1 MINVAVIG
9 LGNMGKHHAR
19 NYATMLDVRLVAVC
33 DLNQDLANATA
44 RKFSCA
50 AYHDY
55 KLMLA
60 NEKVEAVSIVVPTQ
74 YHKEVALYCIER
86 GLDVMIEKPISA
98 TVAEAEEII
107 VKAKE
112 KNVMLQVGHVERFN
126 PAVRRLKEI
135 IKEGK
140 LGEVNSIIARRVGA
154 VPVQVRDANVVVD
167 LAVHDIDIINYLYES
182 KVDHIS
188 GNIGKA
194 MIEKREDYAEIFLKY
209 GNRSG
214 FIQVNW
220 ITPIKIRNL
229 SVTGSKGYAELNY
242 LTQELVIYE
251 SNYTREMVDEYGDY
265 VVKFGL
271 PNKTQVGV
279 EATEPLYLELQ
290 DFVRCVRERSPP
302 LVTGEIG
309 LEALRISLDVMG
321 QKRDSVG
328 EE

>member
-60 NEKVEAVSIVVPTQ
+60 NEKVEAVSIVVPTK
-74 YHKEVALYCIER
+74 YHKEVALYCIEQR
-86 GLDVMIEKPISA
+86 LDILIEKPISA
-98 TVAEAEEII
+98 TVAEADEII
-107 VKAKE
+107 AKAKE
-112 KNVMLQVGHVERFN
+112 KKVLLQVGHVERFN

-140 LGEVNSIIARRVGA
+140 LGEVTSIIARRVGA
-154 VPVQVRDANVVVD
+154 VPIQVRDANVVVD

-251 SNYTREMVDEYGDY
+251 SNYTKEITDEYGDY
-265 VVKFGL
+265 VIKFGV
-271 PNKTQVGV
+271 PNKTQIGV
-279 EATEPLYLELQ
+279 EQIEPLFLELT
-290 DFVRCVRERSPP
+290 DFMNCVKTRERP
-302 LVTGEIG
+302 LVSGEVG
-309 LEALRISLDVMG
+309 LEALRIALEVMG
-321 QKRDSVG
+321 SKNNS
-328 EE
+328 E

>member
-1 MINVAVIG
+1 MTRVAVIG

-19 NYATMLDVRLVAVC
+19 NYFEMETAELIAVC
-33 DLNQDLANATA
+33 DVNQELANTA
-44 RKFSCA
+44 AKRFSCK

-55 KLMLA
+55 KDLLK
-60 NEKVEAVSIVVPTQ
+60 NEQIDAVSIAVPTHLHQ
-74 YHKEVALYCIER
+74 EVALYFLGQKI
-86 GLDVMIEKPISA
+86 DVLIEKPIAA
-98 TVAEAEEII
+98 TIQDAEAII
-107 VKAKE
+107 RAAQE
-112 KNVMLQVGHVERFN
+112 NNCILQVGHVERFN
-126 PAVRRLKEI
+126 PAVKKLKEI
-135 IKEGK
+135 IQQGK
-140 LGEVNSIIARRVGA
+140 LGEVTSIIARRVGT
-154 VPVQVRDANVVVD
+154 VPVQVRDANVLID
-167 LAVHDIDIINYLYES
+167 LAVHDIDIINYLYGSSAE
-182 KVDHIS
+182 KIM

-242 LTQELVIYE
+242 ITQELVIYE

-279 EATEPLYLELQ
+279 ETVEPLLIELQ
-290 DFVRCVRERSPP
+290 DFVRCVKKREQP
-302 LVTGEIG
+302 LVTGEMG
-309 LEALRISLDVMG
+309 LQALSVALQVMR
-321 QKRDSVG
+321 QDSVIQ
-328 EE
+328 

>member
-1 MINVAVIG
+1 MINVVVIG

-19 NYATMLDVRLVAVC
+19 NYATMPDVRLVAVC
-33 DLNQDLANATA
+33 DINQDLANATA

-55 KLMLA
+55 KLMLT
-60 NEKVEAVSIVVPTQ
+60 NEKVEAVSIVVPTK
-74 YHKEVALYCIER
+74 YHKEVALYCIEQR
-86 GLDVMIEKPISA
+86 LDILIEKPISA
-98 TVAEAEEII
+98 TVAGADEII
-107 VKAKE
+107 AKAKE
-112 KNVMLQVGHVERFN
+112 KKVLLQVGHVERFN

-242 LTQELVIYE
+242 LTQELIIYE
-251 SNYTREMVDEYGDY
+251 SNYTKEMIDEDGDY
-265 VVKFGL
+265 VIKFGI

-279 EATEPLYLELQ
+279 EQFEPLLLELQ
-290 DFVRCVRERSPP
+290 AFVQCVRTRKTP

-321 QKRDSVG
+321 QKRD
-328 EE
+328 

>member
-1 MINVAVIG
+1 MINVVVIG

-19 NYATMLDVRLVAVC
+19 NYATMPDVRLVAVC
-33 DLNQDLANATA
+33 DINQDLANATA

-55 KLMLA
+55 KLMLT
-60 NEKVEAVSIVVPTQ
+60 NENVEAVSIVVPTQ

-182 KVDHIS
+182 FPDEIR
-188 GNIGKA
+188 GNVGKA
-194 MIEKREDYAEIFLKY
+194 IIEKREDYADIFLKY

-214 FIQVNW
+214 MIQVNW
-220 ITPIKIRNL
+220 ITPLKIRNL
-229 SVTGSKGYAELNY
+229 TVTGSKGYAELNY
-242 LTQELVIYE
+242 LTQELIVYE
-251 SNYTREMVDEYGDY
+251 SNYTKEIVDEYGDY
-265 VVKFGL
+265 VIKFGI
-271 PNKTQVGV
+271 PDRTQIGV
-279 EATEPLYLELQ
+279 EQAEPLYLEL
-290 DFVRCVRERSPP
+290 RSFITSVQQGVIPQ
-302 LVTGEIG
+302 VTGEMG
-309 LEALRISLDVMG
+309 LQALRIALEVMG
-321 QKRDSVG
+321 NPR
-328 EE
+328 EYRI

>member
-1 MINVAVIG
+1 MTRLAVIG

-19 NYATMLDVRLVAVC
+19 NYAAMTGVELVAVC
-33 DLNQDLANATA
+33 DLNRELADATA
-44 RKFSCA
+44 KKSNCR
-50 AYHDY
+50 AYY
-55 KLMLA
+55 NYSEMLDK
-60 NEKVEAVSIVVPTQ
+60 EEVKAVSIAVPTS
-74 YHKEVALYCIER
+74 YHKEVALACIRR
-86 GLDVMIEKPISA
+86 GIDVLIEKPIAGTIEDA
-98 TVAEAEEII
+98 TEII
-107 VKAKE
+107 AAARE
-112 KNVMLQVGHVERFN
+112 KNVVLQIGHIERFN
-126 PAVRRLKEI
+126 PAVQKLKEVI
-135 IKEGK
+135 SEGK
-140 LGEVNSIIARRVGA
+140 LGEITSIIARRVGA
-154 VPVQVRDANVVVD
+154 VPVQVRDANVIID
-167 LAVHDIDIINYLYES
+167 LAVHDIDIINYLYERLPE
-182 KVDHIS
+182 KVF

-242 LTQELVIYE
+242 LTQELIIYE
-251 SNYTREMVDEYGDY
+251 SNYTKEMIDEDGDY
-265 VVKFGL
+265 VIKFGI

-279 EATEPLYLELQ
+279 EQFEPLLLELQ
-290 DFVRCVRERSPP
+290 AFVQCVRTRKTP